1 VLVLVFIVVSGLV
14 LTQRQA
20 AAAKGREV
28 LAVCAARGR
37 EAVLLVALAFLADR
51 RQAPVKRRLKLVRLG
66 LQVVGGRG
74 GGEEAGVRVFLETLS
89 KERGAYLGRSS
100 DGREEVQGG
109 QVLGSRAA
117 LLSRVVLAR
126 LDQLFGRLFDS
137 AHGNVLERSHLA
149 RRHHAPKEHIVLG
162 NCQLFAAELL
172 LL

>member
-1 VLVLVFIVVSGLV
+1 MALLVHESQHFLPCHLVIIFLFVVDIDKVLVLVLVIVYGLV

-74 GGEEAGVRVFLETLS
+74 GG
-89 KERGAYLGRSS
+89 
-100 DGREEVQGG
+100 GG
-109 QVLGSRAA
+109 WGES
-117 LLSRVVLAR
+117 LSRDA
-126 LDQLFGRLFDS
+126 
-137 AHGNVLERSHLA
+137 
-149 RRHHAPKEHIVLG
+149 
-162 NCQLFAAELL
+162 
-172 LL
+172 